1 MSSTLDGWL
10 DHAIEREQF
19 AHDYYVAAMDRVQRA
34 TIRELL
40 RLLAAEELG
49 HRGRLEAAKK
59 NKDWAA
65 LGKGLKDPGADFA
78 AGFRFV
84 PLDDVAT
91 ADDIVGVA
99 ILNEDNARRFYE
111 WFVEVYMGTE
121 LEDFFR
127 KLVREEQRH
136 AELLA
141 DLEKTR

>member
-1 MSSTLDGWL
+1 MSRTFDEWM
-10 DHAIEREQF
+10 DHAIQREQY
-19 AHDYYVAAMDRVQRA
+19 AHDYYVAAMDRVQGVGV
-34 TIRELL
+34 RELL
-40 RLLAAEELG
+40 RILAAEELG
-49 HRGRLEAAKK
+49 HRGRLEAVRK
-59 NKDWAA
+59 NQDWSA

-84 PLDDVAT
+84 PLDAVAT
-91 ADDIVGVA
+91 AQEILGVA

-127 KLVREEQRH
+127 KLAREEQRH

-141 DLEKTR
+141 ELQKAR